1 MLILSDQ
8 DIAKLLTMEEAIFAV
23 EQAFKEYAKETVDM
37 PDRSTIMIEKHNGSI
52 SFMPSYLQN
61 AQVQATKIIS
71 IYPDNPRKNLP
82 TTIAWIIVIDPETG
96 MIKAFMD
103 GTYVTA
109 MRTGA
114 ITGVAAKYLARKDAK
129 TVTVF
134 GAGVQARTQV
144 WAIKT
149 VRDIEQVRVYDPIQ
163 ATAEKFV
170 AEMSKKLG
178 IEVIQIDSP
187 QKAVYGS
194 DIIITATTSSQPVLK
209 CEWMDKKTHVSAIG
223 AFYPNYREL
232 DTATIAEA
240 KVVVDDLD
248 AVMREA
254 GDILIPL
261 KEGAITKDHIYAE
274 LKDLVSGEKRGRLSE
289 DGLTVFKTVGLAIQ
303 DASVAKMVLNKIE

>member
-8 DIAKLLTMEEAIFAV
+8 DIAKLLTMEEAIIAV
-23 EQAFKEYAKETVDM
+23 EQAFKEYATDTVDM

-52 SFMPSYLQN
+52 SLMPSYLQT

-71 IYPDNPRKNLP
+71 IYPDNPMKNLP

-114 ITGVAAKYLARKDAK
+114 ITGVAAKFLARKDAK

-149 VRDIEQVRVYDPIQ
+149 VRDIEQVKVYDPIK
-163 ATAEKFV
+163 ATARKFV
-170 AEMSKKLG
+170 SDMSKKLG
-178 IEVIQIDSP
+178 IEVIQIDSA
-187 QKAVYGS
+187 QEAVYGS
-194 DIIITATTSSQPVLK
+194 DIIITATTSSQPVVK
-209 CEWMDKKTHVSAIG
+209 HEWIDNKTHISAIG

-232 DTATIAEA
+232 ETATVAKA

-261 KEGAITKDHIYAE
+261 KEGAITRDHIYAE
-274 LKDLVSGEKRGRLSE
+274 LKDLVSGEKSGRLPG
-289 DGLTVFKTVGLAIQ
+289 DGLTVFKTVGVAIQ

>member
-8 DIAKLLTMEEAIFAV
+8 DIAKLLTMEEAIIAV
-23 EQAFKEYAKETVDM
+23 EQAFKEYANETVDM

-52 SFMPSYLQN
+52 SLMPSYLQT

-96 MIKAFMD
+96 MIRAFMD

-109 MRTGA
+109 LRTGA

-129 TVTVF
+129 TATVF

-149 VRDIEQVRVYDPIQ
+149 VRDIEQVNVYDPIK
-163 ATAEKFV
+163 ATAKKFV
-170 AEMSKKLG
+170 SDMSKKHG
-178 IEVIQIDSP
+178 IEVIQKDSA
-187 QKAVYGS
+187 KEAVFGS
-194 DIIITATTSSQPVLK
+194 DIIITATTSSQPVVK
-209 CEWMDKKTHVSAIG
+209 REWMDNKTHVSAIG

-232 DTATIAEA
+232 DTATIADA

-274 LKDLVSGEKRGRLSE
+274 LKDLVSGEKSGRLPG
-289 DGLTVFKTVGLAIQ
+289 DGLTVFKTVGVAIQ